1 MKSAADKQYGQKVL
15 SVAQKQTFVSYYLEN
30 GNYLK
35 LSNVTLGYSFPFK
48 KNNFVKT
55 MRAYVSATNLFTITS
70 YSGLDPELS
79 NSDPQYSGIDSRDK
93 YPSVRT
99 FTLGLNVT
107 F

>member
-1 MKSAADKQYGQKVL
+1 M
-15 SVAQKQTFVSYYLEN
+15 
-30 GNYLK
+30 
-35 LSNVTLGYSFPFK
+35 TLGYNVPLK
-48 KNNFVKT
+48 KNNYVKAL
-55 MRAYVSATNLFTITS
+55 RAYVSAANLFTITS

-99 FTLGLNVT
+99 FTFGLNVT